1 MCGPIILL
9 QQSLLSFFIFY
20 FDSNYSVFLSFP
32 FELHFVA
39 VTYALTYMIATVS
52 AAHNMFIFII
62 VMAINTA
69 AILFIDL

>member
-20 FDSNYSVFLSFP
+20 FDSNYSVFLSFS

-52 AAHNMFIFII
+52 AAQNMFIFII